1 MIDAEYIQSLSD
13 YLFWDTD
20 KGSIDLESNAPFVV
34 KRVLEFGQIKDWN
47 LIVKRYGMPHITNIV
62 KNLRTLDPKAVS
74 FVSAISSIPEET
86 FRCYTTKQSPQTH
99 WDS

>member
-1 MIDAEYIQSLSD
+1 MIDAEYIQFLSD

-34 KRVLEFGQIKDWN
+34 KRVLEFGQMKDWE
-47 LIVKRYGMPHITNIV
+47 LIVKRYGMTRIANIA

-74 FVSAISSIPEET
+74 FISAISSVPEET
-86 FRCYTTKQSPQTH
+86 FRCYTSKQSPTTH
-99 WDS
+99 LNF

>member
-34 KRVLEFGQIKDWN
+34 KRVLEFGQMKDWE
-47 LIVKRYGMPHITNIV
+47 LIVKGYQTCRRHSTRLFSPLPYATHTSYSRNLLR
-62 KNLRTLDPKAVS
+62 KNHKIAFLRSRK
-74 FVSAISSIPEET
+74 I
-86 FRCYTTKQSPQTH
+86 
-99 WDS
+99 